1 MKTINNT
8 HHFKDENATHGI
20 DTTVNN
26 QLNNQVNNQLNNQV
40 NNQVNNI
47 NKVINNTV
55 DTKDILKVDDNL
67 VQNNSD
73 KIIKK
78 EDNYP

>member
-20 DTTVNN
+20 DTT
-26 QLNNQVNNQLNNQV
+26 VNNQLNNQV